1 MGELA
6 TSSGG
11 GLATSGGG
19 SLASPGSGTLT
30 AGDVRI
36 GDIRAYSAEVQAGA
50 EQLQSFLSG
59 IGPTG
64 LALVTEFEHLAH
76 HMREIANELIGNAN
90 KTGSD
95 GWDPAT
101 VQAARQQAARAT
113 AVAVQAET
121 DAKDLR
127 DFLETRRACQRELA
141 RQLAVAA
148 QDTITT
154 VNDGHARIER
164 AVKEN
169 SVQPA
174 PRTEQYANR

>member
-1 MGELA
+1 MAQIA
-6 TSSGG
+6 TTGG
-11 GLATSGGG
+11 GGVATTGGG
-19 SLASPGSGTLT
+19 SLASPGSGTLV

-36 GDIRAYSAEVQAGA
+36 GDIRSYSAEVQSGA
-50 EQLQSFLSG
+50 DQLQSFLSG

-76 HMREIANELIGNAN
+76 HMREIANELIGNAS

-95 GWDPAT
+95 GWDSAT
-101 VQAARQQAARAT
+101 VDAARQQAGRAT

-127 DFLETRRACQRELA
+127 DFLETRRARQRELA
-141 RQLAVAA
+141 RQLAESA
-148 QDTITT
+148 QNTIDT
-154 VNDGHARIER
+154 VNDGHARLER

-169 SVQPA
+169 PVQPA
-174 PRTEQYANR
+174 PRTDQYANR